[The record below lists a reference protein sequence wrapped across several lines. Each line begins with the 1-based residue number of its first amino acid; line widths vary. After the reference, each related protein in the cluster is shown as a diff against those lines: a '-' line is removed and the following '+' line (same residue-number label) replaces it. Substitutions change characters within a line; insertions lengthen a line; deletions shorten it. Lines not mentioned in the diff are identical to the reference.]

1 MRMTPLLRQA
11 LRWSVMALVWAVV
24 LYLLN
29 KTLLSR
35 IDWGAVTTHAYSAG
49 EMRGVMAFAA
59 CFLVA
64 MALRAL
70 RFHLLMNALRPL
82 ALRDCT
88 TIHLWGFAIGAIT
101 PMRLGEGVR
110 LFWARRREIPVAQ
123 AVMVWVVERALD
135 LAMLL
140 AITGAVTALVLLR
153 RVMPDT
159 LATGP
164 VLALG
169 AVLAVLAGAGLL
181 LAKPGLALAQ
191 RCTARL
197 PAPVA
202 GQVASLGQGGRKLVE
217 ARALGPFALLTLL
230 VWAAMA
236 SAFFLGYSAFF
247 EGLGPGGALLLLG
260 LVNLSFLIA
269 FLPGHVLGYHA
280 VAAAV
285 LTGFGAGPEQAAIS
299 SVVIHAVTISIVLLL
314 GGIARL
320 VRLVLRLDQV

>member
-1 MRMTPLLRQA
+1 MTPLLRQS
-11 LRWSVMALVWAVV
+11 LRWVAMALVWAAA

-35 IDWGAVTTHAYSAG
+35 IDWGAVTTHAYTAG

-82 ALRDCT
+82 ALRDCV

-101 PMRLGEGVR
+101 PMRVGEGVR

-123 AVMVWVVERALD
+123 AVMVWVVERASD

-140 AITGAVTALVLLR
+140 AITGAATALVLLR

-169 AVLAVLAGAGLL
+169 AGLAVLTAAGLL

-191 RCTARL
+191 RCAARL

-202 GQVASLGQGGRKLVE
+202 SQIASLGQGGRKLVE
-217 ARALGPFALLTLL
+217 ARVMAPFALLTLL

-247 EGLGPGGALLLLG
+247 GGLGPGGALLLLG
-260 LVNLSFLIA
+260 LVNLSFLVA